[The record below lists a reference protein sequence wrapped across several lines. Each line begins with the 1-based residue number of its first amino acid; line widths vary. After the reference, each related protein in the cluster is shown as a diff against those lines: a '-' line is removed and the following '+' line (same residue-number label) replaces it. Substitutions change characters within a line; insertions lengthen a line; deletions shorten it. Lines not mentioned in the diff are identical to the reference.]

1 MLYICISTKR
11 YSFLEL
17 TKVVAGADDVGS
29 KLDEVGV
36 KITGAG
42 GKGKY
47 VWPWD
52 NMALGID
59 CWCDQRGWE
68 TRQKRNSQGVPNVL
82 YVILSGIL
90 WEIKLQLGYKTLLSL
105 GWLG

>member
-1 MLYICISTKR
+1 M
-11 YSFLEL
+11 
-17 TKVVAGADDVGS
+17 GS

-90 WEIKLQLGYKTLLSL
+90 WEIKTMNTSIRLQDSAISWMAWMTYLPTP
-105 GWLG
+105 WV